1 MYSVVR
7 FKVVIVIPAYNEES
21 TIRKVIEEV
30 SMYGDVIVVNDA
42 SIDSTEKIALQ
53 AGAIVINHKTNQ
65 GYDKTLNS
73 GFIEADKRN
82 YDAVITFDADNQ
94 HNSEMLAEYIKHL
107 KNGVD
112 LVLGIRPKAARIGEL
127 IFMFY
132 TRMKFNWNDPLCG
145 MKGYSM
151 LLYRQQGYFDS
162 YGSIGTELS
171 IFGLLNNHTFV
182 QLSIPIKECK
192 DKSRF
197 FSTLGANFYILLALV
212 KTIINK

>member
-1 MYSVVR
+1 
-7 FKVVIVIPAYNEES
+7 
-21 TIRKVIEEV
+21 
-30 SMYGDVIVVNDA
+30 
-42 SIDSTEKIALQ
+42 
-53 AGAIVINHKTNQ
+53 
-65 GYDKTLNS
+65 
-73 GFIEADKRN
+73 
-82 YDAVITFDADNQ
+82 
-94 HNSEMLAEYIKHL
+94 
-107 KNGVD
+107 
-112 LVLGIRPKAARIGEL
+112 
-127 IFMFY
+127 
-132 TRMKFNWNDPLCG
+132 

-151 LLYRQQGYFDS
+151 LLHRQQGYFDS

>member
-112 LVLGIRPKAARIGEL
+112 LELGIRPKAARIGEL
-127 IFMFY
+127 I
-132 TRMKFNWNDPLCG
+132 
-145 MKGYSM
+145 YS
-151 LLYRQQGYFDS
+151 S
-162 YGSIGTELS
+162 
-171 IFGLLNNHTFV
+171 
-182 QLSIPIKECK
+182 
-192 DKSRF
+192 
-197 FSTLGANFYILLALV
+197 
-212 KTIINK
+212 